1 MPFASSCNYFIIHGK
16 DKMPQ
21 ESSLTLQRGRVSGV
35 IGVASIFLIYA
46 ALYAVNYLL
55 PLENINLTSRIWNWS
70 QTALTL
76 AAILV
81 IFLNWKQITLRTV
94 LIGLALGIISAI
106 SHWQHDPYIF
116 WCAQEGLGVLFCFT
130 AGVLLFKNR
139 QVMVNAFDA
148 PLSIQLKNAG
158 IGILIALPLAVLN
171 NLYFYLNSGS
181 LKFKSLLASAL
192 EALSPAIHEEIIFR
206 FFILALVLYLL
217 RYHLPD
223 RRVIVIATFLAV
235 VPHSLNHLPELF
247 QQNPVM
253 GLVMLT
259 ATSLLFGLPMALLQI
274 KKDLGSAIAFHWFID
289 FARFFFGF

>member
-1 MPFASSCNYFIIHGK
+1 MAPELSS
-16 DKMPQ
+16 
-21 ESSLTLQRGRVSGV
+21 TLRRTRLFGW
-35 IGVASIFLIYA
+35 IGVASIIAVYA
-46 ALYAVNYLL
+46 ALYTTNYLL
-55 PLENINLTSRIWNWS
+55 PVENINLTSRIWNWS

-76 AAILV
+76 TAIVV
-81 IFLNWKQITLRTV
+81 ILLSWRRLTFRPV
-94 LIGLALGIISAI
+94 LIGLILGLVSAI

-139 QVMVNAFDA
+139 TVTVNAFDT
-148 PLSIQLKNAG
+148 PLSTKLKNAG
-158 IGILIALPLAVLN
+158 IGILFALPLTILN
-171 NLYFYLNSGS
+171 NLYFYLNSGNVQ
-181 LKFKSLLASAL
+181 FKSLFISAL

-206 FFILALVLYLL
+206 YFILALVLFLL
-217 RYHLPD
+217 RYSLPD
-223 RRVIVIATFLAV
+223 RRVMALAVFLAV

-253 GLVMLT
+253 GLVML
-259 ATSLLFGLPMALLQI
+259 AVTSLLFGLPMALLQI